1 MICVPGG
8 ENMFQPDSYLSSLL
22 ALLKETFGERL
33 VYMGLQGSYLRGE
46 ATETSDID
54 IMAVIDA
61 MTVAD
66 LDTYR
71 RAISSLPDAQR
82 SCGFICGKEELLHW
96 NPLEICHLLHST
108 KDHYGILAE
117 LVPAYTRQDVIA
129 YVKLSLGNLYH
140 EICHR
145 YVHADPETNAAAL
158 PGTCKQVFFILQNL
172 HFLETGCFI
181 AAKKELLAALS
192 GKDKLVLQTSV
203 SLGSG
208 SSFHFEE
215 AFALLYS
222 WCREAL
228 VRASSLAGASL

>member
-1 MICVPGG
+1 
-8 ENMFQPDSYLSSLL
+8 MFQPDQYITSLL
-22 ALLKETFGERL
+22 ARLKPILGERL
-33 VYMGLQGSYLRGE
+33 LYVGLQGSYLRGE
-46 ATETSDID
+46 ATESSDID
-54 IMAVIDA
+54 IMVVVDA

-66 LDTYR
+66 LDAYR
-71 RAISSLPDAQR
+71 QAIMSLPDANQ
-82 SCGFICGKEELLHW
+82 SCGFICGKDELQHW

-108 KDHYGILAE
+108 KDYYGVLAD
-117 LVPAYTRQDVIA
+117 LVPAYTRHDVVVF
-129 YVKLSLGNLYH
+129 VKLSLGNLYH

-145 YVHADPETNAAAL
+145 YVHADPEMNAAAL
-158 PGTCKQVFFILQNL
+158 PGTYKQVFFILQNL

-228 VRASSLAGASL
+228 IRASSLAGASL